1 MVCFM
6 SPFNID
12 KKSLV
17 QMLQNPSKQGHLSHT
32 LNVSKLPKSVP
43 INKSRTPTSSTPREG
58 LVPQYLMKNRKKQRA
73 GGNFQTKKDLKK
85 QVFVCFCQIQKPA
98 YLASKKMA
106 QRKTTTNHNQKF
118 GSLIGELY
126 TSFSFQIPCQRFLF
140 WSIPSSVPACRYG
153 ESLLLS
159 HHSLEVPAGVVK
171 FGDPP

>member
-1 MVCFM
+1 MFQNYPN
-6 SPFNID
+6 PFHQQI
-12 KKSLV
+12 
-17 QMLQNPSKQGHLSHT
+17 PHPHLKYTTRRPCASIP
-32 LNVSKLPKSVP
+32 N
-43 INKSRTPTSSTPREG
+43 EE
-58 LVPQYLMKNRKKQRA
+58 PQKQRA
-73 GGNFQTKKDLKK
+73 GGNLLNQKRFWKAG
-85 QVFVCFCQIQKPA
+85 FCQIQKPA

-118 GSLIGELY
+118 GSFLGELL

-171 FGDPP
+171 FGDPPWNSEQVFGAENRPC